1 MALEVTLSSLLTAT
15 RLLAD
20 NHRLTDAQLTPVINQ
35 GCSRLHDKLTAA
47 YGADYK
53 MSFAN
58 FYLPASVTS
67 LPIVYSVTF
76 SGGTG
81 AFTMGNTLTGGSSGA
96 KGVIRGVSAVS
107 SVTGV
112 LQLSDLSFTPNLAG
126 TGFTGSETITDGGTG
141 SATYVANN
149 GGVGAADFYKLR
161 GLDIFQSAGQYLPL
175 KPYVWKDR
183 NAYTNA
189 YAAFGTYPGTYLRY
203 RILGKTLAFVP
214 TPNASQLM
222 RLSYTPTI
230 TPLVNTTDV
239 IDGID
244 GWEQYIVNY
253 AAMQCMLNEEC
264 DTSAIERQQAA
275 YDATLT
281 KMAEE
286 RDDGS
291 PQVVAAASDSDDYG
305 PYGSGL

>member
-20 NHRLTDAQLTPVINQ
+20 NHRLTDAQLIPVINQ

-47 YGADYK
+47 HGADYK

-58 FYLPASVTS
+58 FYLPSSVTT

-76 SGGTG
+76 GSGSTAFSLG
-81 AFTMGNTLTGGSSGA
+81 ATLTGSTSGS
-96 KGVIRGVSAVS
+96 KGIIRGVSAIS

-126 TGFTGSETITDGGTG
+126 AGFSASELLTDTSGG
-141 SATYVANN
+141 SATYVSNN
-149 GGVGAADFYKLR
+149 GGCGAGDFYRLR

-214 TPNASQLM
+214 KPSASQLLRM
-222 RLSYTPTI
+222 SYTPTVQ
-230 TPLVNTTDV
+230 PLVVLTDT

-244 GWEQYIVNY
+244 GWEQYIVNF
-253 AAMQCMLNEEC
+253 AAMQCLLNEEC
-264 DTSAIERQQAA
+264 DTSAIERQQGA
-275 YDATLT
+275 YESQLT

-305 PYGSGL
+305 TYGSEL